1 MTQLR
6 DHRGFGGA
14 ATNRGGPAPV
24 SATRRFRQD
33 MLSAAAKDLPLIRE
47 QLERRYE
54 LSVSSETA
62 APVNTAIEA
71 AYVSGFESGY
81 HQAAD
86 DLVKRGIDVRLVR
99 PGGSAGD
106 EGAAPAS

>member
-6 DHRGFGGA
+6 DHRGVGSA
-14 ATNRGGPAPV
+14 ATNNGGTAAV
-24 SATRRFRQD
+24 SPTRRFRQD

-47 QLERRYE
+47 QLERRSE
-54 LSVSSETA
+54 FSVSLETI
-62 APVNTAIEA
+62 NTAIEA

-106 EGAAPAS
+106 EGVGPAG